1 MIISGEKKSDVV
13 ELDDTVLDNVS
24 GGLIIPGNGPESVP
38 DLVVD
43 DKTLEVLGQTDSTE
57 DAVKLAQGL
66 GVSTER
72 ISQGEFENLKI
83 RMEKL
88 IK

>member
-1 MIISGEKKSDVV
+1 MIISGEKKSDIV
-13 ELDDTVLDNVS
+13 ELEDTVLDNVS

-43 DKTLEVLGQTDSTE
+43 DRTLEVLGRTGSME
-57 DAVKLAQGL
+57 EAVKLAQGL

-83 RMEKL
+83 RMKAGE
-88 IK
+88 